1 MHRRALSCIHASH
14 RTLVAHSLTQRPAP
28 ARRLA
33 RNAMST
39 SSAAQ
44 GEAQKDSMMQVE
56 ETAPGYANAGAQE
69 GQAGEDTTT
78 APGVIPEGFIVH
90 TESSTSILFA
100 APPSTTSSGPAPV
113 FLNPVQE
120 YNRDLSVVAIRTWGE
135 VRQREKRD
143 RWEEGLRK
151 KWAKKRARDAK
162 GEGDK
167 GPKKRK
173 AESGEKEA
181 VAEADARE
189 GEAEKTSESAA
200 PAEPQD
206 EKLPPPPTYKFTL
219 LEALSATGLRA
230 IRYAKELPLLRYV
243 VANDLSASAVADIRR
258 NIAFNGLSPA
268 GHSLLPSV
276 PPCVPLSSLKPGPP
290 YGLSKSDIDE
300 ALHGKVRVNEGDA
313 CVYMYQHRD
322 EDKRFDCVDLD
333 PYGSAVPFL
342 DAAVNATADGGL
354 MCITCTDMGVLA
366 GHNYPEKSYTHYG
379 GVCINAEYSH
389 EVALRLVLNA
399 LSSTASRY
407 GRYIEPQL
415 SLSIDFYVRLF
426 VRVRT
431 GPKEVKA
438 VPSKTALV
446 YYCHSC
452 QTPHFQHLGRV
463 TEKVNPRNGQSN
475 ATYHVP
481 SGPPEEIEKGGRCG
495 ECGGKMHIAGPMW
508 AAPIHNRDF
517 VKEMLEHVESNP
529 IDFKTSDRIKG
540 MLRVALAEVEAP
552 LYFSP
557 AKIASYFHAI
567 CPPITTFA
575 SALLNAGYTV
585 SRSHA
590 MAGSIKTNAPR
601 SFVHDVVREWIKEHP
616 VAMKNVKEGSP
627 AKVLLAKEQRHTVSL
642 APHPNVSSALLD
654 NVKLVR
660 YQMNPQENWGPAKAA
675 VRGAPQ
681 K

>member
-1 MHRRALSCIHASH
+1 
-14 RTLVAHSLTQRPAP
+14 
-28 ARRLA
+28 
-33 RNAMST
+33 MST
-39 SSAAQ
+39 SSEAPV
-44 GEAQKDSMMQVE
+44 GAQKDSVMQVE
-56 ETAPGYANAGAQE
+56 VNKVGQAGAEAQE
-69 GQAGEDTTT
+69 GQGDQATTT
-78 APGVIPEGFIVH
+78 TPGVIPPGFIVH

-100 APPSTTSSGPAPV
+100 APPSSSSSAGPAPV

-135 VRQREKRD
+135 VRQREKRE
-143 RWEEGLRK
+143 RWEEGVRR
-151 KWAKKRARDAK
+151 KWARKRAREAK
-162 GEGDK
+162 GGEEK
-167 GPKKRK
+167 GAKKRK
-173 AESGEKEA
+173 AQG
-181 VAEADARE
+181 DE
-189 GEAEKTSESAA
+189 GEPVTDATAGEGEVEQKSAPTA
-200 PAEPQD
+200 SAEPQE
-206 EKLPPPPTYKFTL
+206 EKLPPAPTYTFTL

-258 NIAFNGLSPA
+258 NIAFNGLSPP
-268 GHSLLPSV
+268 GHSALPSV
-276 PPCVPLSSLKPGPP
+276 PPYVPLSSLTPGPP
-290 YGLSKSDIDE
+290 YGLSRSDIDT
-300 ALHGKVRVNEGDA
+300 ALNGKVRVNEGDA
-313 CVYMYQHRD
+313 CVFMYLHRD
-322 EDKRFDCVDLD
+322 EEKRFDCVDLD

-379 GVCINAEYSH
+379 GVCVNAEYSH

-452 QTPHFQHLGRV
+452 QTPHFQHLGRF
-463 TEKVNPRNGQSN
+463 TEKVNTRNGQSN

-481 SGPPEEIEKGGRCG
+481 SGPPEEIEKGGRCA

-517 VKEMLEHVESNP
+517 VKEMLEYVESHP
-529 IDFKTSDRIKG
+529 SDFKTSDRIKG
-540 MLRVALAEVEAP
+540 MLRVALSEVEAP

-557 AKIASYFHAI
+557 AKIASFFHAV

-575 SALLNAGYTV
+575 SALLNANYTV

-601 SFVHDVVREWIKEHP
+601 SFVHDVVREWIKLHP

-627 AKVLLAKEQRHTVSL
+627 AKVLLAGEQRHAVSL
-642 APHPNVSSALLD
+642 APHPNVSSVLLD

-660 YQMNPQENWGPAKAA
+660 YQTNPQENWGPAKAA